1 MKQLKFELFLIFAM
15 NLAPVIILLSGQEN
29 LFKLFG
35 LILNLI
41 GLMHLQSELK
51 TSTFSLKLIA

>member
-15 NLAPVIILLSGQEN
+15 NLAPVIILLCGQKN

-51 TSTFSLKLIA
+51 TSTFSLKLIV